1 MKKILNWLKSS
12 SSDFVLFIILI
23 VLVNIIG
30 QNLYFRVDLT
40 EPKSYSLSKASV
52 NIVKNLDEPLSI
64 RVFFDKNLPP
74 QYSSVA
80 QYAEDF
86 LEEYK
91 SAANKNLTVNYM
103 DLSKKENVE
112 LAQSFGLRQVQIQE
126 VKNNE
131 VGFKQAFMGIVIS
144 YGDSVELIDPISS
157 ADGLEY
163 KITSTI
169 SKMINTN
176 DTLAALPKG
185 EKIKVTVYLT
195 EALKQLRISGV
206 DQIEKIV
213 ENAYREVNKQ
223 KQDRLEF
230 NVVHPTSEETDELV
244 TRYSLQS
251 LSFRANGR
259 QEKGTV
265 GVVIESGDNFRV
277 LPIEVQQS
285 IFGFAVVG
293 LEDVENTINESIQSL
308 MSKPT
313 QVGYILGHN
322 ELPLDEEKY
331 AANFQQLI
339 SSMYELVTLDL
350 STDSIPAT
358 MSSII
363 INGPQ
368 FDYTEEELYKVDQ
381 FIMRGGNV
389 MFLIDGLNT
398 TGAAAYYSGTP
409 QYQVN
414 EVNLDRLLNKYGVK
428 RGNDF
433 VFDEN
438 CYTQAN
444 QQYGKLNFYWAPLLQ
459 KKQLAKN
466 HPITK
471 NLGYVIM
478 LQNGSLD
485 ITEAQ
490 ANKDFTTTVLARS
503 SDKSWISDRIDMV
516 LNPLMIT
523 PPADPSGFKSQP
535 LAVLLE
541 GRFESA
547 FDEAPVPEKNDD
559 EDNEEEEKAAPAP
572 APASDDSEITSSTHI
587 AKSRVP
593 GKIFIA
599 STSYITTYQVLDTS
613 GTSPISMFLM
623 NTVDYMNGNE
633 DLCIMRSKGLSINTL
648 EIKSQSAAKT
658 VQYFNEWGLAVLF
671 ALAGLIVLRLRVAKK
686 ARINKKYN
694 PDDTRFV
701 TKSGKENT
709 QGE

>member
-131 VGFKQAFMGIVIS
+131 VGFKQAYMGIVIS
-144 YGDSVELIDPISS
+144 YGDSVELIDPIST

-163 KITSTI
+163 KITSTV
-169 SKMINTN
+169 SKMISTN

-185 EKIKVTVYLT
+185 EKIRVTVYLT
-195 EALKQLRISGV
+195 EALKQLRINGV

-244 TRYSLQS
+244 KRYGLQS
-251 LSFRANGR
+251 LSYRSNGR

-285 IFGFAVVG
+285 IFGFAVAG
-293 LEDVENTINESIQSL
+293 LEDVENSINESLQSL

-339 SSMYELVTLDL
+339 SSMYN
-350 STDSIPAT
+350 
-358 MSSII
+358 SSS
-363 INGPQ
+363 
-368 FDYTEEELYKVDQ
+368 V
-381 FIMRGGNV
+381 
-389 MFLIDGLNT
+389 
-398 TGAAAYYSGTP
+398 
-409 QYQVN
+409 
-414 EVNLDRLLNKYGVK
+414 
-428 RGNDF
+428 
-433 VFDEN
+433 
-438 CYTQAN
+438 
-444 QQYGKLNFYWAPLLQ
+444 
-459 KKQLAKN
+459 
-466 HPITK
+466 
-471 NLGYVIM
+471 
-478 LQNGSLD
+478 
-485 ITEAQ
+485 
-490 ANKDFTTTVLARS
+490 
-503 SDKSWISDRIDMV
+503 
-516 LNPLMIT
+516 
-523 PPADPSGFKSQP
+523 
-535 LAVLLE
+535 
-541 GRFESA
+541 
-547 FDEAPVPEKNDD
+547 
-559 EDNEEEEKAAPAP
+559 
-572 APASDDSEITSSTHI
+572 
-587 AKSRVP
+587 
-593 GKIFIA
+593 
-599 STSYITTYQVLDTS
+599 
-613 GTSPISMFLM
+613 
-623 NTVDYMNGNE
+623 
-633 DLCIMRSKGLSINTL
+633 
-648 EIKSQSAAKT
+648 
-658 VQYFNEWGLAVLF
+658 
-671 ALAGLIVLRLRVAKK
+671 
-686 ARINKKYN
+686 
-694 PDDTRFV
+694 
-701 TKSGKENT
+701 
-709 QGE
+709 

>member
-185 EKIKVTVYLT
+185 EKIRVTVYLT

-409 QYQVN
+409 QYQKN

-503 SDKSWISDRIDMV
+503 SDKSWISDRIDIV

>member
-1 MKKILNWLKSS
+1 
-12 SSDFVLFIILI
+12 
-23 VLVNIIG
+23 VNIIG

-409 QYQVN
+409 QYQKN

-503 SDKSWISDRIDMV
+503 SDKSWISDRIDIV

>member
-185 EKIKVTVYLT
+185 EKIRVTVYLT
-195 EALKQLRISGV
+195 EALKQLRINGV

-503 SDKSWISDRIDMV
+503 SDKSWISDRIDIV

-559 EDNEEEEKAAPAP
+559 EDNEEDEKAAP

-709 QGE
+709 KSE

>member
-40 EPKSYSLSKASV
+40 EPKSYSLSKASI
-52 NIVKNLDEPLSI
+52 NIAKNLDEPLSI
-64 RVFFDKNLPP
+64 RVFFDKNLPA

-103 DLSKKENVE
+103 DLSKPENME

-131 VGFKQAFMGIVIS
+131 VGFKQAYMGIVIS

-185 EKIKVTVYLT
+185 EKIRVSVYLT

-230 NVVHPTSEETDELV
+230 TVVHPSPDETDELV
-244 TRYSLQS
+244 KRYGLQS
-251 LSFRANGR
+251 LSFRANGHL
-259 QEKGTV
+259 EKGTV

-293 LEDVENTINESIQSL
+293 LEDVENAINESIQSL

-331 AANFQQLI
+331 AANFHQLI
-339 SSMYELVTLDL
+339 SGMYELVTLDL

-409 QYQVN
+409 QYQTN
-414 EVNLDRLLNKYGVK
+414 EINLDRLLNKYGVK
-428 RGNDF
+428 RGYDF
-433 VFDEN
+433 VFDEA
-438 CYTQAN
+438 CYTQNN

-503 SDKSWISDRIDMV
+503 SDKSWTSDKIDIV

-547 FDEAPVPEKNDD
+547 FDSAPVPEKNDD
-559 EDNEEEEKAAPAP
+559 EDEEEAAPA
-572 APASDDSEITSSTHI
+572 AEESDITASTHI

-593 GKIFIA
+593 GKIFIT
-599 STSYITTYQVLDTS
+599 STSYITTYQVLDTTGS
-613 GTSPISMFLM
+613 SPISMFVM
-623 NTVDYMNGNE
+623 NVVDYMNGNE
-633 DLCIMRSKGLSINTL
+633 DLCVMRSKGLSINTL
-648 EIKSQSAAKT
+648 EIKSPSAAKA

-671 ALAGLIVLRLRVAKK
+671 ALAGLIVLRIRVAKK

-709 QGE
+709 QAE

>member
-409 QYQVN
+409 QYQKN

-503 SDKSWISDRIDMV
+503 SDKSWISDRIDIV

-547 FDEAPVPEKNDD
+547 FDEAPVPEKNGD
-559 EDNEEEEKAAPAP
+559 EDNEEDEKAAPAP
-572 APASDDSEITSSTHI
+572 APVSDDSEITSSTHI

>member
-185 EKIKVTVYLT
+185 EKIRVTVYLT
-195 EALKQLRISGV
+195 EALKQLRINGV

-293 LEDVENTINESIQSL
+293 LEDVETTINESIQSL

-503 SDKSWISDRIDMV
+503 SDKSWISDRIDIV

-572 APASDDSEITSSTHI
+572 VPASDDSEITSSTHI

-671 ALAGLIVLRLRVAKK
+671 ALVGLIVLRLRVAKK

>member
-131 VGFKQAFMGIVIS
+131 VGFKQAYMGIVIS
-144 YGDSVELIDPISS
+144 YGDSVELIDPIST

-163 KITSTI
+163 KITSTV
-169 SKMINTN
+169 SKMISTN

-195 EALKQLRISGV
+195 EALKQLRINGV

-244 TRYSLQS
+244 KRYGLQS
-251 LSFRANGR
+251 LSYRTNGR

-265 GVVIESGDNFRV
+265 GVIIEAGENFRV

-285 IFGFAVVG
+285 IFGFAVAG
-293 LEDVENTINESIQSL
+293 LEDVENSINESLQSL

-409 QYQVN
+409 QYQKN

-444 QQYGKLNFYWAPLLQ
+444 QQYGKLNFYWAPILQ

-523 PPADPSGFKSQP
+523 PPGSGYSSQP

-541 GRFESA
+541 GTFESA
-547 FDEAPVPEKNDD
+547 FDEAPVPEKNND
-559 EDNEEEEKAAPAP
+559 EDNEEDEKAAPAP
-572 APASDDSEITSSTHI
+572 APANDDSEITSSTHI

-593 GKIFIA
+593 GKIFIT

-709 QGE
+709 KSE

>member
-1 MKKILNWLKSS
+1 
-12 SSDFVLFIILI
+12 
-23 VLVNIIG
+23 
-30 QNLYFRVDLT
+30 
-40 EPKSYSLSKASV
+40 
-52 NIVKNLDEPLSI
+52 
-64 RVFFDKNLPP
+64 
-74 QYSSVA
+74 
-80 QYAEDF
+80 
-86 LEEYK
+86 
-91 SAANKNLTVNYM
+91 
-103 DLSKKENVE
+103 
-112 LAQSFGLRQVQIQE
+112 
-126 VKNNE
+126 
-131 VGFKQAFMGIVIS
+131 
-144 YGDSVELIDPISS
+144 
-157 ADGLEY
+157 
-163 KITSTI
+163 
-169 SKMINTN
+169 
-176 DTLAALPKG
+176 
-185 EKIKVTVYLT
+185 
-195 EALKQLRISGV
+195 
-206 DQIEKIV
+206 
-213 ENAYREVNKQ
+213 
-223 KQDRLEF
+223 
-230 NVVHPTSEETDELV
+230 
-244 TRYSLQS
+244 
-251 LSFRANGR
+251 
-259 QEKGTV
+259 
-265 GVVIESGDNFRV
+265 
-277 LPIEVQQS
+277 
-285 IFGFAVVG
+285 
-293 LEDVENTINESIQSL
+293 

-503 SDKSWISDRIDMV
+503 SDKSWISDRIDIV

-541 GRFESA
+541 GK